1 MIRLVAFLPAWWFM
15 QIGNGSIQKPNPI
28 AEYGIGI
35 GMALLIAA
43 LWREDR
49 KSRIEYQASADVRYE
64 SVVSQ
69 LKDIIHGNTTAM
81 TTLADK
87 LAGKVNNC
95 PVMSDPL
102 IGNWMRVWAEHSM
115 ENLEKKQKR
124 HIQAE
129 D

>member
-15 QIGNGSIQKPNPI
+15 KVNNGSLQKPNPI